1 MQEQTYDIIVI
12 GAGCAGMTAAL
23 YARRAGKTVLLL
35 EGQTFGGQIAFSP
48 KVENYPAVP
57 TISGE
62 ALSNALFEQAT
73 GQGAQA
79 ELETVTEIIIDG
91 DEKTIVTDY
100 GRHTCRAL
108 IIATGMKHRHLGLAR
123 EDELI
128 GSGISY
134 CAVCDGVFFRDKD
147 VAVFGGGD
155 TALQDALFLA
165 EYCKSVTI
173 IHRRNEFRG
182 EKWLVDSLK
191 KRAKVRFMLENIVTE
206 LSGEAKLSSLTLTNT
221 VNGEK
226 TLLPVDG
233 LFVAIGQLPQTELV
247 KNIVKIDDAGFVIA
261 DESCHTSTA
270 GVFVA
275 GDCRTK
281 HIRQLTTAASDG
293 AVAALAACEFIDR
306 SL

>member
-79 ELETVTEIIIDG
+79 ELETVTEIIING

>member
-1 MQEQTYDIIVI
+1 MQEQTYDIIII

-79 ELETVTEIIIDG
+79 ELETVMEIIING
-91 DEKTIVTDY
+91 NEKTIVTDY

-108 IIATGMKHRHLGLAR
+108 IIATGMKHRHMGLAR

-155 TALQDALFLA
+155 TALQDALILA
-165 EYCKSVTI
+165 EYCTSVTI

-247 KNIVKIDDAGFVIA
+247 KNIVKTDDAGFVIA

>member
-91 DEKTIVTDY
+91 NEKTIVTDY

>member
-79 ELETVTEIIIDG
+79 ELETVTEIIING
-91 DEKTIVTDY
+91 NEKTIVTDY